1 MALRRLIGPA
11 AVIVCSVAL
20 IHSPAWADEHQR
32 TPSMMHGAAKIIG
45 GLIFE
50 WPKTIVDATVE
61 GPPIAGTI
69 VGVLAGAAR
78 AVQTVVAGAVEMA
91 TAFDPF
97 GAKSRE

>member
-1 MALRRLIGPA
+1 MRNNLVWGRV
-11 AVIVCSVAL
+11 AVCCIVAWL
-20 IHSPAWADEHQR
+20 IHSPVWADDHQR

-61 GPPIAGTI
+61 GPPIAGTM

-91 TAFDPF
+91 AAFDPF